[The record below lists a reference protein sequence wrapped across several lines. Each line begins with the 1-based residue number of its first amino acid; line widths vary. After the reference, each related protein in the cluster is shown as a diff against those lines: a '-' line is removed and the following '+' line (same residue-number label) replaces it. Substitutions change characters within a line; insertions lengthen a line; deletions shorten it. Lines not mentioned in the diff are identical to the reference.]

1 MEVEVG
7 CGKWREAQCGSGGG
21 YGWKAVA
28 DSAAEAV
35 AVRDGPSLHRPA
47 RRSRGREGVQIWLV
61 SHPNGGRR
69 RRWREAERKGRRK
82 EKKWVYV
89 GVRKG
94 YPRFGGEGGKGVKEG
109 RRRRSGKGET
119 REKQLGWLDVG
130 RRRRER
136 CRVRVY
142 SLYCGKWKG
151 GGRSV

>member
-47 RRSRGREGVQIWLV
+47 RRSRGGRGPNLVGQPSKWGEG
-61 SHPNGGRR
+61 
-69 RRWREAERKGRRK
+69 RK
-82 EKKWVYV
+82 EKEV
-89 GVRKG
+89 
-94 YPRFGGEGGKGVKEG
+94 EGGRKKGSKEGEEVGLCRGQEGISQVWGRRGEG

-130 RRRRER
+130 RRRRE
-136 CRVRVY
+136 
-142 SLYCGKWKG
+142 
-151 GGRSV
+151 